1 MIFTRNFF
9 LAVNVVLIWTIAG
22 CSQELKPSTLPT
34 STVTLTPTASPISF
48 SPTASL
54 TPAKSCPIIDPNV
67 KFTPAI
73 SNNDEIANAVLDFIN
88 IGGDINQINSY
99 YSQFSFKSLD
109 VLAIDL
115 NEDGLKEVVL
125 AGVLPLEL
133 NARGD
138 GGIYIFGCEQG
149 YFSTIKKFDT
159 QPMSSANIL
168 RSEKLLAAY
177 PQQVIIKYILSVGW
191 GSYFLA
197 IGYINRD
204 WQIIFEDTGFLPEF
218 ISYDLDN
225 DGNKEIAIHSIT
237 NTTQGTQRTQITTFK
252 WNGQTYS
259 PTSFQL
265 MRGTTRVDYLDDAQ
279 IALDKGD
286 MSMAIANYERAAHDL
301 NLGGFSSRG
310 EIEKHQTT
318 LSNDYQISFAL
329 FRLAVLWF
337 SMGDDETGTR
347 LTQEMLDE
355 FPLNSPGGE
364 FTQAIVI
371 FQDEFNKGKTPI
383 EACNAVSEFL
393 TESFPYL
400 NIHIGDWGMMMT
412 SYETIDELCPFH

>member
-1 MIFTRNFF
+1 MIFNRYLF
-9 LAVNVVLIWTIAG
+9 LAVNVIIAWTIAG
-22 CSQELKPSTLPT
+22 CSGKMKPSVLPT
-34 STVTLTPTASPISF
+34 SAVTVTPKVSPTSF

-54 TPAKSCPIIDPNV
+54 TPPKSCPVIDPNV
-67 KFTPAI
+67 KFTPAKN
-73 SNNDEIANAVLDFIN
+73 NNDEIANAVLDFIN
-88 IGGDINQINSY
+88 HGGDISQINSY

-115 NEDGLKEVVL
+115 NEDNLKEVIL
-125 AGVLPLEL
+125 AGVLPLEI

-138 GGIYIFGCEQG
+138 GGIYIFECEQG
-149 YFSTIKKFDT
+149 IFRMAKKFDT

-168 RSEKLLAAY
+168 KSEKLLATY
-177 PQQVIIKYILSVGW
+177 PQQVIISYNLNVGW
-191 GSYFLA
+191 GAYILA

-204 WQIIFEDTGFLPEF
+204 WQIIFEDTELFPEF
-218 ISYDLDN
+218 IAYDSDN

-237 NTTQGTQRTQITTFK
+237 NSTQGTQRTQITTFK
-252 WNGQTYS
+252 WNGQKYS
-259 PTSFQL
+259 PTSYQL
-265 MRGTTRVDYLDDAQ
+265 MPGTTRVDYLDDAQ

-286 MSMAIANYERAAHDL
+286 LSMAIANYDRAAHDL

-310 EIEKHQTT
+310 EIEKHQTA
-318 LSNDYQISFAL
+318 LSDDYQISFAL

-364 FTQAIVI
+364 FAQAIVI
-371 FQDEFNKGKTPI
+371 FQDEFNKGKTPD
-383 EACNAVSEFL
+383 EACKSVSEFL

-400 NIHIGDWGMMMT
+400 NIHIGNWGMMMT
-412 SYETIDELCPFH
+412 SYEKIDELCPFH